1 MLEIDALSETTV
13 LERNS
18 EENAENSLTA
28 PTACAPS
35 ELPFR
40 GSFENSLHKSIQ
52 VSPQK
57 ELFTYKMLTWTLR
70 INEKLITKS

>member
-40 GSFENSLHKSIQ
+40 GSFENSLHKSI
-52 VSPQK
+52 
-57 ELFTYKMLTWTLR
+57 
-70 INEKLITKS
+70 